1 MSLHGQY
8 RSDITLILTD
18 AFVKRIVG
26 AAEKETG
33 MIMMQRKPWLIATLA
48 IMLAFGIGLLISRQL

>member
-26 AAEKETG
+26 ATEKETG

-48 IMLAFGIGLLISRQL
+48 IMLAFGIGLLISQQL

>member
-1 MSLHGQY
+1 
-8 RSDITLILTD
+8 LTD

>member
-1 MSLHGQY
+1 
-8 RSDITLILTD
+8 LTD

-26 AAEKETG
+26 ATEKETG

-48 IMLAFGIGLLISRQL
+48 IMLAFGIGLLISQQL